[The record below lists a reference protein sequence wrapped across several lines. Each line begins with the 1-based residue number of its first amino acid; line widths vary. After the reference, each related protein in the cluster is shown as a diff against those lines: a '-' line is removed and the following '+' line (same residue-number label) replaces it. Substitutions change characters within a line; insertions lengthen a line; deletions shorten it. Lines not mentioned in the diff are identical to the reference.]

1 MKRTLLLLFTLVAL
15 ALSFFFL
22 EEKKEDQSEISVWE
36 IDIDEIEYQP
46 PKNSWEG
53 EDISAFYRMPI
64 VLKKQKDI
72 RKNAYF
78 LTVHSKDS
86 ETGETL
92 VFEGGYNAENIFR
105 EFSVLKAKGVE
116 PIADGKVA
124 ASLQLNENSPQIL
137 LKSSGKLLKKIWI
150 GKKKSFDSTRIV
162 REGNEVL
169 IVQGNTSDRFTRGIG
184 EFRQKQLVNL
194 RDESI
199 VETIWEE
206 EGKTLHLDNHPYKDQ
221 TVKKN
226 FWRRLSGKPISLEQS
241 LGNSWNNQVISQL
254 VELYPDD
261 PNGAGYAV
269 AKSLTN
275 VPADASLKIRI
286 SNDDWITLRY
296 YPKTNINSI
305 DYRPTIRIINGKF
318 SEPPFYIRE
327 DSFLRL
333 KEVVGNLEKAEQ
345 KKEEPANQNSLPKNP
360 NIPSPQK

>member
-1 MKRTLLLLFTLVAL
+1 MKRILLLLFALVVL
-15 ALSFFFL
+15 ALTFFFL
-22 EEKKEDQSEISVWE
+22 EEKKEDQTEISVWE

-46 PKNSWEG
+46 PKDSWEE
-53 EDISAFYRMPI
+53 EDVSAFYRMPI
-64 VLKKQKDI
+64 VLKRQKGI
-72 RKNAYF
+72 GKNDNF

-92 VFEGGYNAENIFR
+92 VFEGGYNSENIFR
-105 EFSVLKAKGVE
+105 ELSVLKAKGVE

-137 LKSSGKLLKKIWI
+137 LKSSGRLLKKIWI
-150 GKKKSFDSTRIV
+150 GKKKSFERII
-162 REGNEVL
+162 REGNEIL
-169 IVQGNTSDRFTRGIG
+169 IVQGNISDRFTKGIG

-194 RDESI
+194 RDESVI
-199 VETIWEE
+199 ETIWEE

-226 FWRRLSGKPISLEQS
+226 FWRRLSGKPIVLEQS

-269 AKSLTN
+269 AKSLTK

-296 YPKTNINSI
+296 YPKTNINSV
-305 DYRPTIRIINGKF
+305 DYRPAIRIINGKF

-345 KKEEPANQNSLPKNP
+345 KKESVDSLPKNR
-360 NIPSPQK
+360 IPPKNDPR